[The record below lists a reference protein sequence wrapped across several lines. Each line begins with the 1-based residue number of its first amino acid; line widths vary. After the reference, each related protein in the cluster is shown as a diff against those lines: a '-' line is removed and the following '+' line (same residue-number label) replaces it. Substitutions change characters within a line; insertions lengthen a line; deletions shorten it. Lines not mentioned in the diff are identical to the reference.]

1 MTFFDTFYKDFNFQ
15 LKIKISILTL
25 VTNRSIHK
33 LTSIHNSKVKVH
45 FSLLQTFSKK
55 LYLCADV

>member
-1 MTFFDTFYKDFNFQ
+1 MTFFDTFYKGFNFQ

-33 LTSIHNSKVKVH
+33 LTSTIIVKYVH